1 MRSKKLI
8 VFAMAVLFTLGV
20 VGLSYSAQEVKGT
33 ISKIDGDKLTIMDDK
48 GKEQTVS
55 IKDMES
61 LKELKV
67 GDKVMVK
74 DGKVIKEKS

>member
-8 VFAMAVLFTLGV
+8 VFVMAVVFTLGV